1 MSAVE
6 PSSTYPKYKELR
18 VVRGDSWRRWKV
30 RWTDSEDNVIV
41 IEAARLEI
49 RRWVNATEPIVSLT
63 LDEGIEVDGDGY
75 LWPVMTPEQTAEL
88 TDGVFDFEL
97 TAESGQVRT
106 IVAGPVV
113 LIEDV
118 SRD

>member
-18 VVRGDSWRRWKV
+18 VVRGDSWQRWKV
-30 RWTDSEDNVIV
+30 RWTDSDENVV
-41 IEAARLEI
+41 NVVGARLVI
-49 RRWVNATEPIVSLT
+49 RKWVNADEPLVSLT
-63 LDEGIEVDGDGY
+63 LDDGIETDGDGY

-97 TAESGQVRT
+97 TAESGEVLT